1 MHLKQEIS
9 ILINGKEKRYSESKS
24 KNEQEHS
31 SSEIAAAIEVLDDK
45 NHFMV
50 LAEPLK
56 KNEIAF
62 KRKKMNLFPK
72 KRTGFYIPQNGKPL
86 SKQILAAVMAAVV
99 TGTVLGIMVLMV
111 FSTDIT
117 EAGNQHTETAQVQK
131 EEPSSGKKLV
141 PLPPIKIEFSALQAG
156 VFSSKERAEDVVK
169 TIEDKGFSAVIIS
182 SDDEKSAVIVG
193 IANQEHQLKNYGETY
208 VKKMEKPLVK
218 TLSFSFENLKT
229 PNNLDEVYF
238 TNGRTLLQN
247 VLTLSQM
254 PGTKDSGLDQTLSD
268 FNKWKQ
274 YGQNQKKNWKD
285 ETAKAASNYEKQ
297 LEGAFL
303 ALKDT
308 KKGEL
313 NWAFQQKAMDS
324 LQAYKQLLQTLE

>member
-1 MHLKQEIS
+1 MDLKQEIS

-24 KNEQEHS
+24 NKEQEKS
-31 SSEIAAAIEVLDDK
+31 SNEIAAAIEVLDRD
-45 NHFMV
+45 NFMV

-62 KRKKMNLFPK
+62 KRKKMNLFSK
-72 KRTGFYIPQNGKPL
+72 RRTGFYLPQKGKSLP
-86 SKQILAAVMAAVV
+86 KQILAAVMAAIV

-117 EAGNQHTETAQVQK
+117 EAGNLKPETAPVQK
-131 EEPSSGKKLV
+131 EESSSGKKLV
-141 PLPPIKIEFSALQAG
+141 SLPPINLEFSALQAG
-156 VFSSKERAEDVVK
+156 VFSTKERAEDVVK
-169 TIEDKGFSAVIIS
+169 SIEDKGFSAVIIS
-182 SDDEKSAVIVG
+182 AGDEKSAVIVG
-193 IANQEHQLKNYGETY
+193 IANEKHQLESYGESY
-208 VKKMEKPLVK
+208 QKEMEKPLVK
-218 TLSFSFENLKT
+218 TLSFSFDDLKT
-229 PNNLDEVYF
+229 PSNLDETYF
-238 TNGRTLLQN
+238 TNGQILLQN

-254 PGTKDSGLDQTLSD
+254 PGTKESGLDQTLSD

-274 YGQNQKKNWKD
+274 YGQKQKKNWKD
-285 ETAKAASNYEKQ
+285 ETANAASVFEKQ

-324 LQAYKQLLQTLE
+324 LQSYKQLLQTLK

>member
-1 MHLKQEIS
+1 MKQEIS
-9 ILINGKEKRYSESKS
+9 ILINGKKKRYSESKFN
-24 KNEQEHS
+24 NEQEHS
-31 SSEIAAAIEVLDDK
+31 SNEIAAAIEVLNKDK
-45 NHFMV
+45 YMV

-62 KRKKMNLFPK
+62 KRKKMNLFSK
-72 KRTGFYIPQNGKPL
+72 KRTGFYLPQKGKSLP
-86 SKQILAAVMAAVV
+86 KQILAAVMAAVV

-117 EAGNQHTETAQVQK
+117 EAGNFKPETAPVQK
-131 EEPSSGKKLV
+131 EEAPSGKKLV
-141 PLPPIKIEFSALQAG
+141 SLPPINLEFSALQAG
-156 VFSSKERAEDVVK
+156 VFSTKERAEDVVK
-169 TIEDKGFSAVIIS
+169 SIEDKGFSAVIIS
-182 SDDEKSAVIVG
+182 AGDEKSAVIVG
-193 IANQEHQLKNYGETY
+193 IANEKHQLESYGESY
-208 VKKMEKPLVK
+208 QKKMEKPLVK
-218 TLSFSFENLKT
+218 TLSFSFDNLKT
-229 PNNLDEVYF
+229 PSNLDETYF
-238 TNGRTLLQN
+238 TNGQILLQN

-254 PGTKDSGLDQTLSD
+254 PGTKESGLDQTLSD

-274 YGQNQKKNWKD
+274 YGQKQKKNWKV
-285 ETAKAASNYEKQ
+285 ETANAASDFEKQ

-324 LQAYKQLLQTLE
+324 LQSYKQLLQTLK

>member
-1 MHLKQEIS
+1 MDLKQEIS

-24 KNEQEHS
+24 NKEQEKS
-31 SSEIAAAIEVLDDK
+31 SNEIAAAIEVLDRD
-45 NHFMV
+45 NFMV

-62 KRKKMNLFPK
+62 KRKKMNLFSK
-72 KRTGFYIPQNGKPL
+72 RRTGFYLPQKGKSLP
-86 SKQILAAVMAAVV
+86 KQILAAVMAAIV

-117 EAGNQHTETAQVQK
+117 EAGNLKSETAPVQK
-131 EEPSSGKKLV
+131 EESPSGKKLV
-141 PLPPIKIEFSALQAG
+141 SLPPINLEFSALQAG
-156 VFSSKERAEDVVK
+156 VFSTKERAEDVVK
-169 TIEDKGFSAVIIS
+169 SIEDKGFSAVIIS
-182 SDDEKSAVIVG
+182 AGDEKSAVIVG
-193 IANQEHQLKNYGETY
+193 IANEKHQLESYGESY
-208 VKKMEKPLVK
+208 QKEMEKPLVK
-218 TLSFSFENLKT
+218 TLSFSFDDLKT
-229 PNNLDEVYF
+229 PSNLDETYF
-238 TNGRTLLQN
+238 TNGQILLQN

-254 PGTKDSGLDQTLSD
+254 PGTKESGLDQTLSD

-274 YGQNQKKNWKD
+274 YGQKQKKNWKD
-285 ETAKAASNYEKQ
+285 ETANAASVFEKQ

-308 KKGEL
+308 KKGQL

-324 LQAYKQLLQTLE
+324 LQSYKQLLQTLK